1 VPRRRGTDLGTGVS
15 FHAHEPDHI
24 NYIYSSSNINYI
36 NKINNEVDI
45 NNLNAKIGKNNQRE
59 QSEPKPHQEPEVSQ
73 KVVKFIKKEAFG
85 DRELLII
92 NNCENVPITYDKLQG
107 RPSVKVRIENIEIE
121 CLLDTGAALNVM
133 TEGILKNLNN
143 IRMEQTN
150 QRLTA
155 ANGLQMDVRGE
166 IETIVKIGNKAEKIR
181 FVIVKNLRPEMIGGI
196 PLMKEFGIEL
206 QWKERNY
213 QETER
218 TNICEIEAKFGK
230 EITNENRVQEALKVI
245 DTKND
250 KILEKIIHEY
260 GGVFMANDWDIG
272 RTNLLQH
279 RIETTGG
286 PINIKPRRQPVH
298 LENKLEE
305 AIKNL
310 EKNGIIKPCNSE
322 WNTPIVCVWKKD
334 KDEIRLCLDFRQLNQ
349 ITKRQAF
356 PMPNIAE
363 MMDRLHGTKYFSTID
378 LGNAYYQVELDKESQ
393 EKTAFST
400 KAGQFCF
407 KRMPFGIAAAPGT
420 FQELMTKVLQPIKK
434 GASVYLDDI
443 LIATSTKEEHYKV
456 IREVFERILQT
467 GLRIKP
473 AKCKMLRPEVK
484 FLGHIINDQGIQT
497 DPEKIAAIEN
507 FQRPKCIKNLR
518 SFLGI
523 CNYYRRFIKGYA
535 KKAKVLEGMC
545 GLNKE
550 KLIWTDACEIAFKDM
565 KEALITAPILSFP
578 DFEKQFILDTDAS
591 FDSIGAVLSQISDS
605 GKEQVIAYGSHSMS
619 AHEKGYCITRKE
631 LLAIFYFCQHF
642 NHYLYGKRF
651 KLRTD
656 HKAITFMFHTKKPL
670 TAQFQTWMN
679 YLSSLDIEI
688 EYRKGVLHGN
698 ADMLSR
704 QNCDTCTQCQ
714 MEHEEAKK
722 GKNKTRLLAVTTRS
736 QARAGMKEWIP
747 KEKRSDLIIQTHR
760 LLCHAGAEKVY
771 EYLRD
776 KFDMEEEKKT
786 VKDVVGSCMECQRTK
801 TITTKT
807 KEENI
812 KITTSEIFEKVYIDI
827 CGPWNETVRK
837 ERYILGI
844 IDHFSK
850 YVSLTAI
857 KRQDEETIVQMILQ
871 KWILKFGAPKEI
883 HVDCGKCFEAKKVKE
898 MLEAK
903 GIELIF
909 SSPYHHNTN
918 GIIERQ
924 FRTIREFIQASLKER
939 NATSWADILPEVEF
953 AINATKQKTIGCSP
967 AEVVFGKKIDRQKW
981 YDNSKINREDTRIR
995 LKEKNK
1001 PEENVTRRIYK
1012 VGEKVWIQKEN
1023 RKKGED
1029 RFEGP
1034 YEIIEK
1040 IHERSYKLKD
1050 KNGRQLIRN
1059 VEKFKNFKNEGD
1071 VGVTFGER

>member
-1 VPRRRGTDLGTGVS
+1 
-15 FHAHEPDHI
+15 
-24 NYIYSSSNINYI
+24 
-36 NKINNEVDI
+36 
-45 NNLNAKIGKNNQRE
+45 
-59 QSEPKPHQEPEVSQ
+59 
-73 KVVKFIKKEAFG
+73 
-85 DRELLII
+85 
-92 NNCENVPITYDKLQG
+92 
-107 RPSVKVRIENIEIE
+107 
-121 CLLDTGAALNVM
+121 
-133 TEGILKNLNN
+133 
-143 IRMEQTN
+143 
-150 QRLTA
+150 
-155 ANGLQMDVRGE
+155 
-166 IETIVKIGNKAEKIR
+166 
-181 FVIVKNLRPEMIGGI
+181 
-196 PLMKEFGIEL
+196 
-206 QWKERNY
+206 
-213 QETER
+213 
-218 TNICEIEAKFGK
+218 
-230 EITNENRVQEALKVI
+230 
-245 DTKND
+245 
-250 KILEKIIHEY
+250 
-260 GGVFMANDWDIG
+260 
-272 RTNLLQH
+272 
-279 RIETTGG
+279 
-286 PINIKPRRQPVH
+286 
-298 LENKLEE
+298 
-305 AIKNL
+305 
-310 EKNGIIKPCNSE
+310 
-322 WNTPIVCVWKKD
+322 
-334 KDEIRLCLDFRQLNQ
+334 
-349 ITKRQAF
+349 
-356 PMPNIAE
+356 
-363 MMDRLHGTKYFSTID
+363 
-378 LGNAYYQVELDKESQ
+378 
-393 EKTAFST
+393 
-400 KAGQFCF
+400 
-407 KRMPFGIAAAPGT
+407 
-420 FQELMTKVLQPIKK
+420 
-434 GASVYLDDI
+434 
-443 LIATSTKEEHYKV
+443 
-456 IREVFERILQT
+456 
-467 GLRIKP
+467 
-473 AKCKMLRPEVK
+473 
-484 FLGHIINDQGIQT
+484 
-497 DPEKIAAIEN
+497 
-507 FQRPKCIKNLR
+507 
-518 SFLGI
+518 
-523 CNYYRRFIKGYA
+523 
-535 KKAKVLEGMC
+535 
-545 GLNKE
+545 
-550 KLIWTDACEIAFKDM
+550 
-565 KEALITAPILSFP
+565 
-578 DFEKQFILDTDAS
+578 
-591 FDSIGAVLSQISDS
+591 
-605 GKEQVIAYGSHSMS
+605 
-619 AHEKGYCITRKE
+619 
-631 LLAIFYFCQHF
+631 
-642 NHYLYGKRF
+642 
-651 KLRTD
+651 
-656 HKAITFMFHTKKPL
+656 
-670 TAQFQTWMN
+670 
-679 YLSSLDIEI
+679 
-688 EYRKGVLHGN
+688 
-698 ADMLSR
+698 
-704 QNCDTCTQCQ
+704 
-714 MEHEEAKK
+714 
-722 GKNKTRLLAVTTRS
+722 
-736 QARAGMKEWIP
+736 MKEWIP

>member
-1 VPRRRGTDLGTGVS
+1 MPRRRGTDLGIGVS
-15 FHAHEPDHI
+15 FLKDRPDHI
-24 NYIYSSSNINYI
+24 NYIYSSNNFNNI
-36 NKINNEVDI
+36 NKINNKLNI
-45 NNLNAKIGKNNQRE
+45 NNIKYEINENKSE
-59 QSEPKPHQEPEVSQ
+59 FMSEPNFYQEPETSY
-73 KVVKFIKKEAFG
+73 KVAKFIKKDTYDE
-85 DRELLII
+85 RELLII
-92 NNCENVPITYDKLQG
+92 TNYENVPIVYNRLEG
-107 RPSVKVRIENIEIE
+107 RPSIRVMIEDTEIE

-133 TEGILKNLNN
+133 TEEILKKLKNT
-143 IRMEQTN
+143 RMEQTN
-150 QRLTA
+150 QKLTA
-155 ANGLQMDVRGE
+155 ANGLKMDVRGE
-166 IETIVKIGNKAEKIR
+166 IETLIKIGKKSEKIR
-181 FVIVKNLRPEMIGGI
+181 FIIVKNLRPDMIGGM

-206 QWKERNY
+206 QWKENK
-213 QETER
+213 QQDTSKI
-218 TNICEIEAKFGK
+218 NICEIEAKFGK
-230 EITNENRVQEALKVI
+230 GITDEERGKEALKMI
-245 DTKND
+245 DTRKD
-250 KILEKIIHEY
+250 KALEEIIHQY
-260 GGVFMANDWDIG
+260 QGIFMANDWDIG
-272 RTNLLQH
+272 CTNLLRH

-298 LENKLEE
+298 LEEKLEE

-310 EKNGIIKPCNSE
+310 EENGIIKPCNSQ

-334 KDEIRLCLDFRQLNQ
+334 KDEIRLCLDFRQLNL

-400 KAGQFCF
+400 KSGQFCF

-420 FQELMTKVLQPIKK
+420 FQELMNKVLKPIKK

-443 LIATSTKEEHYKV
+443 LIATSTKEEHYNV
-456 IREVFERILQT
+456 IKEVFGRIKET

-473 AKCKMLRPEVK
+473 SKCKILRQEVK
-484 FLGHIINDQGIQT
+484 FLGHVVNDKGIQT

-507 FQRPKCIKNLR
+507 FQRPSCIKNLR

-523 CNYYRRFIKGYA
+523 CNYYRRFINGYA
-535 KKAKVLEGMC
+535 KKAKILEGMC
-545 GLNKE
+545 GSNKE
-550 KLIWTDACEIAFKDM
+550 KLIWTDACEIAFQDM
-565 KEALITAPILSFP
+565 KKALITAPILSFP
-578 DFEKQFILDTDAS
+578 NFKRQFILDTDAS
-591 FDSIGAVLSQISDS
+591 FDSIGAVLSQIGES
-605 GKEQVIAYGSHSMS
+605 GTEQVIAYGSHSMS

-642 NHYLYGKRF
+642 NHYLYGKKF

-656 HKAITFMFHTKKPL
+656 HKAITFMFRTKKPL

-688 EYRKGVLHGN
+688 EYRKGELHNN

-704 QNCDTCTQCQ
+704 RNCDTCTQCQ

-736 QARAGMKEWIP
+736 QARAGQKEWIP
-747 KEKRSDLIIQTHR
+747 KEKRNDLIIQTHR

-786 VKDVVGSCMECQRTK
+786 VKEVVGTCIECQQTK
-801 TITTKT
+801 TMTTKT
-807 KEENI
+807 KEENV
-812 KITTSEIFEKVYIDI
+812 KITASEIFEKVYIDI
-827 CGPWNETVRK
+827 CGPWHETVRR
-837 ERYILGI
+837 ERYILGM

-850 YVSLTAI
+850 YISLTAI
-857 KRQDEETIVQMILQ
+857 KRQDEETIVQTILQ

-883 HVDCGKCFEAKKVKE
+883 HVDCGRSFEAKKVRE
-898 MLEAK
+898 MLEARGVK
-903 GIELIF
+903 MIF

-939 NATSWADILPEVEF
+939 NAMSWADILPEVEF
-953 AINATKQKTIGCSP
+953 ALNATKQKTIGCSP
-967 AEVVFGKKIDRQKW
+967 AEVVFGKKIDRQQW
-981 YDNSKINREDTRIR
+981 YNGSKIDREDIRQRI
-995 LKEKNK
+995 KEKNI
-1001 PEENVTRRIYK
+1001 PEVNETTRVYNV
-1012 VGEKVWIQKEN
+1012 GDMVWIQKEI
-1023 RKKGED
+1023 RTKGED

-1040 IHERSYKLKD
+1040 IHDRSYRLRD
-1050 KNGRQLIRN
+1050 KNNRQIIRN
-1059 VEKFKNFKNEGD
+1059 VEKFKNFKKRGECEGQAHS
-1071 VGVTFGER
+1071 